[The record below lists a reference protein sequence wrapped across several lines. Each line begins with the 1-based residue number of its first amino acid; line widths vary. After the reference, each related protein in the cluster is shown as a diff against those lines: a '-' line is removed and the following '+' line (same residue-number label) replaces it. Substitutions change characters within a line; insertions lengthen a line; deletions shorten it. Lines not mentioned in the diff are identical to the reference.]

1 MGRNLRNIIR
11 KISGVIIT
19 SILIL
24 NPLYLNL
31 AGNVSANPL
40 PYIDYQGRLS
50 DSNGNLLTGNYYITF
65 CIYSVSSPATNC
77 TPPASPSGSGGTIST
92 LGSAVWGEY
101 RYFSSTN
108 SPSNEVLNGVFNTHL
123 GSQSALPTNLFSA
136 NSDLYL
142 GLNVYN
148 GSSWDGQMTPL
159 EEIVSSGYSIASGGL
174 TSGTSTYSASQTPAA
189 NQIPIL
195 DSSGNLTLPANLNVT
210 AGNTTFGGGNVTIT
224 GSNSLYFYNNSF
236 GIMSNGTNLYIA
248 KYIPTNGS
256 IYLDNSTDY
265 FQNGDLTLNG
275 LNDYINGDI
284 SDSGGYITMQKV
296 INPTAAPTLGEV
308 AVSGLPATTY
318 YVKYTWVNAAGETG
332 ASPEASYTTGAGYGL
347 TATVSFSG
355 TITSAN
361 IYVSTTS
368 GSETLQTNPITVS
381 GGTWTEPST
390 NITTNGASAPT
401 LSSAG
406 GYITLDNTAGNGTSK
421 IYTNRYGVNFE
432 TTSNYWYFVGS
443 GTNGD
448 TFNIDAASNNVSL
461 NTNSYTF
468 NINSGGVVI
477 NSPSGYSGDLLDVK
491 NNGTTEIAVANGG
504 NVTVTNNLTVDGGIT
519 SSGSALIG
527 GNLTANGG
535 TTTLGTTNTGN
546 LATTGSFSFSG
557 RGSNYCTDTSSFTY
571 TFSSTNPAVTV
582 MTCSFTM
589 STTNPILVL
598 FNSYYAVASNQYS
611 DDIFYFTVDGTGSSP
626 STKALFANS
635 SSANQVLTPSL
646 SFIYTGVGSGAHAV
660 YLEMQGSDVT
670 SGTSTIYPNI
680 TLQVIEL

>member
-1 MGRNLRNIIR
+1 MGKNLKNVLR

-24 NPLYLNL
+24 NPVYLNL
-31 AGNVSANPL
+31 VTTVSANPL

-210 AGNTTFGGGNVTIT
+210 AGNTTFGGGTNVTST
-224 GSNSLYFYNNSF
+224 GNLTIGGTNSLYFDTTNFSIY
-236 GIMSNGTNLYIA
+236 SNGTNLYIGHGMSSTS
-248 KYIPTNGS
+248 YL
-256 IYLDNSTDY
+256 YLDGNIDY
-265 FQNGDLTLNG
+265 IENGDLTVNG
-275 LNDYINGDI
+275 LSNYINGNVLTT
-284 SDSGGYITMQKV
+284 GGYLNMKKIA
-296 INPTAAPTLGEV
+296 NPTAAPTLGEV
-308 AVSGLPATTY
+308 STVGLPAATY
-318 YVKYTWVNAAGETG
+318 YVEYTWVNGAGETG
-332 ASPEASYTTGAGYGL
+332 SSPEASYTTGIGYGL
-347 TATVSFSG
+347 TVSTTFSG
-355 TITSAN
+355 TVTSAN

-381 GGTWTEPST
+381 GGTWTEPNTGITNTGAAAPVTST
-390 NITTNGASAPT
+390 
-401 LSSAG
+401 AG
-406 GYITLDNTAGNGTSK
+406 GYITLYNTTGNGSSK
-421 IYTNRYGVNFE
+421 IFSTRNGFNFV
-432 TTSNYWYFVGS
+432 TTTNYWYFTGI

-448 TFNIDAASNNVSL
+448 TFNMDAISGNINL
-461 NTNSYTF
+461 NAGSYTY

-477 NSPSGYSGDLLDVK
+477 NSPSGYAGDLLDVK

-504 NVTVTNNLTVDGGIT
+504 NVTITNNLTV
-519 SSGSALIG
+519 
-527 GNLTANGG
+527 NGV
-535 TTTLGTTNTGN
+535 TTLSTTNTGN
-546 LATTGSFSFSG
+546 LATTGSFHFSG
-557 RGSNYCTDTSSFTY
+557 QGSNTCIVTSNYVYTY
-571 TFSSTNPAVTV
+571 ASTNSTVNV
-582 MTCSFTM
+582 MTCAITM
-589 STTNPILVL
+589 STTNPLLVT
-598 FNSYYAVASNQYS
+598 FRANYIESSVTYA
-611 DDIFYFTVDGTGSSP
+611 DDTFWFCVDGTSSNCTEETMYSNGSS
-626 STKALFANS
+626 TYNTA
-635 SSANQVLTPSL
+635 TPTISET
-646 SFIYTGVGSGAHAV
+646 YTNVAAGAHTI
-660 YLEMQGSDVT
+660 YLEMLGGNAT
-670 SGTSTIYPNI
+670 SGTSTVYAN
-680 TLQVIEL
+680 LQMQVMEL